1 MQLNPGSYLIYN
13 QLQKC
18 RHTPT
23 EIRSFLLKIAAS
35 DTCVSYNTYPLPPL
49 PSKLF
54 LQAKIGHGSA
64 LPATLPRGEGGG
76 GRGILNARSCKG
88 HLSPNK

>member
-49 PSKLF
+49 RSKLF
-54 LQAKIGHGSA
+54 LQVLDMVVHCQQLCQEG
-64 LPATLPRGEGGG
+64 RGGG
-76 GRGILNARSCKG
+76 GGQGDLKRKIMQRPLK
-88 HLSPNK
+88 PK

>member
-49 PSKLF
+49 LSKLF
-54 LQAKIGHGSA
+54 LQVLDMVVHFQQLCQEG
-64 LPATLPRGEGGG
+64 RGGG
-76 GRGILNARSCKG
+76 GKG
-88 HLSPNK
+88 DLKRKIMQGPLKPK